1 MLLVSLLYLLC
12 QGKRSFPESDFLPQE
27 LLVTLSRRDSP
38 EGRAQQ
44 GKSAV
49 QGKSQ
54 LVSFHYQCCNT
65 CQNTLHD
72 LVDQNHCV
80 VAFAP
85 LQIGHH
91 SATAIRDDF
100 YKSRRFH
107 ISQCT
112 IPCVYCCF
120 MTAHSQDKSSLR
132 PPANVWGHPKRR
144 TKYKHLVDNA
154 PCICGAGK

>member
-1 MLLVSLLYLLC
+1 LPPIGEKRTIKE
-12 QGKRSFPESDFLPQE
+12 QTDGKRSFPESDFLPQE

-54 LVSFHYQCCNT
+54 L
-65 CQNTLHD
+65 
-72 LVDQNHCV
+72 
-80 VAFAP
+80 
-85 LQIGHH
+85 
-91 SATAIRDDF
+91 
-100 YKSRRFH
+100 
-107 ISQCT
+107 
-112 IPCVYCCF
+112 
-120 MTAHSQDKSSLR
+120 DKSSLR

-154 PCICGAGK
+154 PCICGAGKDISFLYDTGRHKDHLPTSKTVMDSLVPSEFHIIQHPGVHGTEFRDEWVVIFT